1 MREQKSEE
9 VMQTSKKYFGTDG
22 IRGTVGTA
30 PITPDFM
37 LKLGWAAGRVFSCK
51 GNGRNKILIGK
62 DTRISGYMFEAAL
75 EAGVTAAGV
84 DINLTGPM
92 PTPAIAYLTRT
103 LRAQAGIVI
112 SASHN
117 SFEDNGIKFF
127 SSDGTKLPDE
137 VEFSIEEML
146 SKSVSTVAPQSLGK
160 ASRINDAA
168 DRYIEFCKS
177 SVGSSLK
184 FNGLKIVVD
193 CAHGSTYHI
202 APAVFEELGAKV
214 KAIGVTPDG
223 LNINEQSGSTSP
235 QILSETVKAEQADL
249 GIAFDG
255 DGDRVIMVDHLGNI
269 VDGDEILYVI
279 ARDRRRQNIDFGGV
293 VGTAMSNLG
302 LELALDALDVPFV
315 RTVVGDRYVMQGML
329 ERGWDLGGESSG
341 HIICL
346 DITTTGDGIVSALQA
361 LAAIANCDQPLADLT
376 GKMRKLPQ
384 SMVNIRVDNAVDITQ
399 KEAVQSAVSDVESQL
414 GKNGRVLLRPSGTEP
429 VLRVMVE
436 GEDVKAVHRLAQELS
451 ELVAMEV
458 ADHS

>member
-1 MREQKSEE
+1 
-9 VMQTSKKYFGTDG
+9 MQAKSKKYFGTDG
-22 IRGTVGTA
+22 IRGTVGTS

-37 LKLGWAAGRVFSCK
+37 LKLGWAAGRVFANK

-84 DINLTGPM
+84 DIILTGPM

-127 SSDGTKLPDE
+127 SSEGTKLPDE
-137 VEFSIEEML
+137 LEYAIEEQL
-146 SKSVSTVAPQSLGK
+146 SKNVSTVTSQSLGK

-168 DRYIEFCKS
+168 GRYIEFCKS
-177 SVGSSLK
+177 TVGSSLK

-202 APAVFEELGAKV
+202 APAVLEELGAKV
-214 KAIGVTPDG
+214 KAIGVAPDG

-235 QILSETVKAEQADL
+235 QHLVETVLEEQADL

-255 DGDRVIMVDHLGNI
+255 DGDRLIMVDHLGNV

-302 LELALDALDVPFV
+302 LELALDALDVPFI
-315 RTVVGDRYVMQGML
+315 RTSVGDRYVMQGML
-329 ERGWDLGGESSG
+329 ERGWNLGGESSG

-361 LAAIANCDQPLADLT
+361 LAAIVNCEQPL
-376 GKMRKLPQ
+376 KKVP
-384 SMVNIRVDNAVDITQ
+384 IR
-399 KEAVQSAVSDVESQL
+399 
-414 GKNGRVLLRPSGTEP
+414 
-429 VLRVMVE
+429 
-436 GEDVKAVHRLAQELS
+436 
-451 ELVAMEV
+451 
-458 ADHS
+458 